1 MKFSVKT
8 IVFTAVFAAL
18 CCVATMVI
26 IVPLPNG
33 YVNLGDVFVLLSGWC
48 LGPCFGPIAAGIG
61 SMIADIVSGYAMYA
75 PVTFAVKALV
85 SLCAYFVWYLFRSI
99 IKNNKLDFLSRLI
112 SAIVG
117 EIVMVFGY
125 FLYESILYGFA
136 GGALALLG
144 NTLQG
149 VCCAVV
155 GVLIVI
161 AIINIKY
168 FNKIF
173 PHLCKNEE

>member
-85 SLCAYFVWYLFRSI
+85 SLCAYLVWYLFRSI

-125 FLYESILYGFA
+125 FLYESILCIPKA
-136 GGALALLG
+136 ILKPRD
-144 NTLQG
+144 
-149 VCCAVV
+149 
-155 GVLIVI
+155 
-161 AIINIKY
+161 AIINNTNNILLPFKKQ
-168 FNKIF
+168 NKTVNITMGI
-173 PHLCKNEE
+173 

>member
-8 IVFTAVFAAL
+8 IAFTAVFAAL
-18 CCVATMVI
+18 CFVATMVI
-26 IVPLPNG
+26 IIPLPNG

-48 LGPCFGPIAAGIG
+48 LGPVFGPIAAGIG

-75 PVTFAVKALV
+75 PVTFVVKALV
-85 SLCAYFVWYLFRSI
+85 SLCAYLVWYLFKSV
-99 IKNNKLDFLSRLI
+99 IKNNKLDFLNRLI

-117 EIVMVFGY
+117 EIVMIAGY

-149 VCCAVV
+149 ACCAVV
-155 GVLIVI
+155 GVLLVV
-161 AIINIKY
+161 AITNIKY

-173 PHLCKNEE
+173 PRLQKNK

>member
-1 MKFSVKT
+1 
-8 IVFTAVFAAL
+8 
-18 CCVATMVI
+18 
-26 IVPLPNG
+26 
-33 YVNLGDVFVLLSGWC
+33 
-48 LGPCFGPIAAGIG
+48 
-61 SMIADIVSGYAMYA
+61 MIADIVSGYAMYA

-85 SLCAYFVWYLFRSI
+85 SLCSYLVWRLFKNI
-99 IKNNKLDFLSRLI
+99 IKKDKLDFLNRLI

-149 VCCAVV
+149 ACCAVV
-155 GVLIVI
+155 GVLLVI
-161 AIINIKY
+161 AIINVKY

-173 PHLCKNEE
+173 PHLRKNEE